1 LLSDGDANVNLISLP
16 LKAVVNALKD
26 SILRNL
32 SRYFTRKKKSLKND
46 NR

>member
-1 LLSDGDANVNLISLP
+1 MLSVGEANVNLISLP

-26 SILRNL
+26 SLLRNL
-32 SRYFTRKKKSLKND
+32 SRYFTKKSLKND